1 MSAISMIQ
9 ESAARLSNDERID
22 LITSLLQG
30 LKVTSP
36 TATPASKPKKAKK
49 EVDPD
54 AEPKPKREANYFIK
68 ATAVVR
74 EILKPAIDAHNAAL
88 GSDEKKLPG
97 TAPVRVSSMLKDAGL
112 LSETLMPTAAQVH
125 EAFQRFLSNPP
136 EVKPKKAS
144 SVASEGSEPKAAKKP
159 KVELSDEEKAA
170 ERKVRTAKAAAT
182 KAAKKATLEVKPDDN
197 VDMPFM
203 FKGQSYLRIANS
215 LWTAGSDEW
224 VGEFNPTTQTIDT
237 SAKEPTRVY
246 E

>member
-1 MSAISMIQ
+1 MTTLETLSAQLAELNLKM
-9 ESAARLSNDERID
+9 E
-22 LITSLLQG
+22 SLLHE
-30 LKVTSP
+30 KP
-36 TATPASKPKKAKK
+36 TKASSKASKPK
-49 EVDPD
+49 DPN
-54 AEPKPKREANYFIK
+54 APKREANYFIK